1 MLESYSKTK
10 ERLIGILA
18 RAESVAGSGRAGN
31 AVRSLRAK
39 LEDNVFSL
47 VVVGQ
52 FKRGKTTFI
61 NALLGRDLLPTAVI
75 PMTSIITV
83 ISYGSDLRITV
94 WFESGTRQEIALDDL
109 PLFVTERHNP
119 RNEKGVSRVN
129 ITYPSPYLKN
139 GVRIVDTPGV
149 ASVHEHNTKT
159 TYEYLPQADAAIFLL
174 SVEPPLTRAELH
186 FLRDLKNLVVR
197 TFFIL
202 NKIDAASDADLKE
215 LLAFSRA
222 VIENEAGFADAR
234 IFTLSARK
242 ALEGKKENDPEKLEE
257 SGLPVFER
265 ALDSFLMEDKGRALL
280 RSAVEKAGHYI
291 AEETLLAE
299 LENRSLRSP
308 LDELEG
314 KIAAFQKFV
323 RDSEQ
328 EKIDSGRLLAEE
340 VKGLERGALAEDL
353 DRLKQEKTRWLTE
366 QVGKF
371 AAEHESD
378 GNAIFAELLDEF
390 VGTQIRD
397 IFGAWRAEEERVLK
411 GRLEEVLGRFAGRMD
426 KILGRITR
434 YSAELFGIVGRE
446 FRIYAALPPQ
456 IEFRFQTADEPDAL
470 SLAIDLTRKAL
481 PRKLA
486 HRLFL
491 KDARRKVAE
500 MIDRQCGKA
509 RYDFSQRLERLAQNY
524 QRSVTEAVSSAQKDV
539 LDALENALAAR
550 QKTAAEIAARETQI
564 SDRVTILK
572 EIKESLAELM

>member
-222 VIENEAGFADAR
+222 VIENEAGFADAS
-234 IFTLSARK
+234 IFPLSARK

-397 IFGAWRAEEERVLK
+397 IFGAWRAEEERALK

-500 MIDRQCGKA
+500 MIDRHCGKA